1 VTLTAWRITKRKH
14 AKAAFNGE
22 AARQFGGRWNQPG
35 VAIVYTAGSQSL
47 AALEMLVHLD
57 SSELLQKY
65 VLFEVGI
72 EESLVTQVERSQLPR
87 DWRADPPPEK
97 VRALGDEWALA
108 AVSAVLR
115 VPSVM
120 VPGEDN
126 FLLNPRHRDFPQ
138 LRIGKPQPFQFDP
151 RLAAK

>member
-1 VTLTAWRITKRKH
+1 MAV
-14 AKAAFNGE
+14 
-22 AARQFGGRWNQPG
+22 
-35 VAIVYTAGSQSL
+35 VYTAGSQSL

-65 VLFEVGI
+65 VLFEVAI

-97 VRALGDEWALA
+97 VRALGDEWALG

-115 VPSVM
+115 VPSVL

-126 FLLNPRHRDFPQ
+126 FLLNPRHANFPK
-138 LRIGKPQPFQFDP
+138 LRIGKPAPFEFDP
-151 RLAAK
+151 RLTAKR